1 MISIYI
7 LFLPL
12 VIIMKVFEFLGM
24 IGEKIEDFLIKIRIN
39 IIEFI
44 FDKFIRKQRNQDGKS
59 KEKLKQYFY
68 GKVEENYE
76 NNDQSANEWQNRETN

>member
-1 MISIYI
+1 MKAKIRDEHIKLYNFFMISIYI

-44 FDKFIRKQRNQDGKS
+44 FDKFISGD
-59 KEKLKQYFY
+59 
-68 GKVEENYE
+68 
-76 NNDQSANEWQNRETN
+76 